1 MIDRNPVGTF
11 PELEIR
17 LGKQVPCCHRIA
29 EIPSCKIVDVDTA
42 DAEVCR
48 CVIWSKPRY
57 AGISVAAGKRSKK
70 KIGTK
75 MPGVLRPSGSSSASG
90 VYISDHGYKNDPRS
104 CRKCIAGCPAGGWQ
118 SGLDVPAVA
127 RARRQ
132 RGLRDLDLAAR
143 SRCRQG
149 GSGSGQPL
157 LRIQTHPR
165 DEEPPETQP
174 DDPILRIAAQ
184 KPLLLTFRQSRTE
197 LI

>member
-11 PELEIR
+11 PELEKR
-17 LGKQVPCCHRIA
+17 LRKQVPRCHRIA
-29 EIPSCKIVDVDTA
+29 EIPSCKIFDADTA
-42 DAEVCR
+42 NAEACR
-48 CVIWSKPRY
+48 CVIWPKPRY
-57 AGISVAAGKRSKK
+57 AGILVAAGKRSKK

-104 CRKCIAGCPAGGWQ
+104 CRKGIAGCPAG
-118 SGLDVPAVA
+118 A

-149 GSGSGQPL
+149 
-157 LRIQTHPR
+157 R
-165 DEEPPETQP
+165 DPSMARSRATPAENPNPPERRGASGHTTRRP
-174 DDPILRIAAQ
+174 H
-184 KPLLLTFRQSRTE
+184 T
-197 LI
+197 